1 MSRPSSPR
9 ASSRW
14 PRATGWCSRWCRGPR
29 ASRPQT
35 WSESS
40 SLPTS
45 PRPTKASA
53 RAPRRPSVATRSIM
67 IETLKAFGALSEE
80 FVEVTLRHD
89 PVAATLAGIHDYD
102 ARLPDDTPEGFRA
115 HGAWLRDF
123 EQRIVTAVPWEGLP
137 AEARV
142 DYAVMRSKV
151 ATM

>member
-1 MSRPSSPR
+1 
-9 ASSRW
+9 
-14 PRATGWCSRWCRGPR
+14 
-29 ASRPQT
+29 
-35 WSESS
+35 
-40 SLPTS
+40 
-45 PRPTKASA
+45 
-53 RAPRRPSVATRSIM
+53 M

-142 DYAVMRSKV
+142 DYALLRSKV
-151 ATM
+151 ATMRAEIEEIRRHTLNPAIYPAKALQGVFLLMARSFAPLEERKEAILARLMAIPDYLHAA